1 MGFDTIKGRN
11 IHMAKTHA
19 RPPSRTPTRTARAPP
34 TAAYRDDAR
43 PLRLMLQGGSGGG
56 AAAAGEQG
64 DCEPPDAAGYET
76 EESEKPGEFLLE
88 FTDIS
93 QDSSCFLHVFA
104 DYRPD
109 EGKMPK
115 LSEIQARFLRLV
127 TDLHLSNR
135 DADAISK

>member
-1 MGFDTIKGRN
+1 
-11 IHMAKTHA
+11 
-19 RPPSRTPTRTARAPP
+19 
-34 TAAYRDDAR
+34 
-43 PLRLMLQGGSGGG
+43 MLQDGSDGG
-56 AAAAGEQG
+56 APAAGGQG

-88 FTDIS
+88 FIDIS

-109 EGKMPK
+109 DGKMPD
-115 LSEIQARFLRLV
+115 LSESETRFLRLV